1 MKPFTAHPQTVSE
14 TYLQHL
20 RVAASFGLPMIAG
33 GIACLVHG
41 VFPFLFERT
50 GSETIRSL
58 HERMVANRHHKAD
71 AGEPCHELD
80 WCI

>member
-1 MKPFTAHPQTVSE
+1 MTPFTAHPRTVGE
-14 TYLQHL
+14 TYLQHM

-50 GSETIRSL
+50 GSGTIRSL
-58 HERMVANRHHKAD
+58 HERMLANRRRKAD